1 MPEMLAWLMEELGIT
16 EDDLQARFA
25 AAFIYSTDVQQ
36 YVSIAKLKQAVEM
49 LKDSDGTGFAAL
61 TEVINEFVNTSAP
74 PSPEQFA
81 AISQALSL
89 HVGDGTN
96 YASAVEMLDAFA
108 EYVEVLTTEM
118 GWSMENAVAAVLDKY
133 DNGNNAIVTAML
145 VMHLS
150 ALGG

>member
-1 MPEMLAWLMEELGIT
+1 MLAWLADELGIT
-16 EDDLQARFA
+16 EGDSQARFA
-25 AAFIYSTDVQQ
+25 AAFADSTEMQQ
-36 YVSIAKLKQAVEM
+36 YVTIARLRQAAEM
-49 LKDSDGTGFAAL
+49 LQDPDGTGFAAL

-96 YASAVEMLDAFA
+96 YASAVEMLDAFSD
-108 EYVEVLTTEM
+108 YVDLLTAEM
-118 GWSMENAVAAVLDKY
+118 GWSMEDAVAVVLDNY
-133 DNGNNAIVTAML
+133 DSGDNAIVTAMVL
-145 VMHLS
+145 IHLS